1 MGPTWPWPWPS
12 PGTRVQQALSSWM
25 EGPITAASAMQVC
38 LLGPGSCLRSA
49 AVCPELVW
57 CHWLL
62 CIVAGDH
69 SQPPSCKPTFPWP
82 RARFN
87 WRLSL
92 VSLAKA
98 RSEGKPSRW
107 EIQMTSAAF
116 WASEAKVFI
125 FLSKRNSLNPP
136 WYATAPLASSPF
148 SPILMCKLT
157 CISTNV

>member
-1 MGPTWPWPWPS
+1 MGPTWPWPWPWPS
-12 PGTRVQQALSSWM
+12 PGSP
-25 EGPITAASAMQVC
+25 GPAGVV
-38 LLGPGSCLRSA
+38 LLDGGTNHCSFRDAGPFAGTCLRSA

-57 CHWLL
+57 HHWLL

-125 FLSKRNSLNPP
+125 FLSKRKSLNPP

-148 SPILMCKLT
+148 SPILICKLT